1 MDSPSIVCLHSRYQ
15 RVVWAGL
22 VFLHGLLSA
31 FTLSLQA
38 QALPQ
43 PDHIVIVIAENQAY
57 SALLENPEAAYINAL
72 ASQGALFTNSFAL
85 THPSQPNYL
94 GFFAGDTFG
103 VGNECLDPFAA
114 PNLGTALIDAGFT
127 FIGYSE
133 SQPRVGYRVCD
144 ESADYP
150 YAKRHNPWAS
160 LRNVPED
167 SNRPF
172 TDFPSDYSNLPTV
185 AIVVP
190 NMLNNMHDGSI
201 AEGDAWLQTHL
212 DAYVQWAQANNSLLI
227 VTWDE
232 DDGSEGNRIVT
243 LFIGPMVQPG
253 QYDEAV
259 DHYRV
264 LRTIEDMYG
273 LPAVGESANRT
284 PIADVWQ

>member
-103 VGNECLDPFAA
+103 VGNECLDPFVA

-127 FIGYSE
+127 FIGYAE
-133 SQPRVGYRVCD
+133 SQPSGGYRVCD
-144 ESADYP
+144 ERADYP
-150 YAKRHNPWAS
+150 YAQRHNPWAS
-160 LRNVPED
+160 LSNVPED

-172 TDFPSDYSNLPTV
+172 ADFPSDYNNLPTV

-190 NMLNNMHDGSI
+190 DVLHDMHDGSI

-212 DAYVQWAQANNSLLI
+212 EAYVQWAQANNSLLI

-232 DDGSEGNRIVT
+232 DDGSEGNRIMT
-243 LFIGPMVQPG
+243 LFVGPIVQPG
-253 QYDEAV
+253 QYDESV

-264 LRTIEDMYG
+264 LRTVEEMYG
-273 LPAVGESANRT
+273 LPAAGESANRT
-284 PIADVWQ
+284 PITDV